1 MRTDHLDNIAES
13 RKVNR
18 APEDEMR
25 CLSSSKAYQK
35 KRRKTIAQMMRFQ
48 QTTNLHVDTLESKE
62 HWATLEELLECHSR
76 LTTVDLICMGLFIK
90 VYIFIKVKVSRPKT
104 IQYLKIETVNT
115 AKTNGGFMNHEIW
128 L

>member
-1 MRTDHLDNIAES
+1 MKMKVRTDHLDNIAES

-48 QTTNLHVDTLESKE
+48 QTTNLHVEYGSESFPSKTVPFSLKKVRLVFE
-62 HWATLEELLECHSR
+62 QFNKAQMSHRHATDAPPTHHRRILYVISLNSGQR
-76 LTTVDLICMGLFIK
+76 VG
-90 VYIFIKVKVSRPKT
+90 
-104 IQYLKIETVNT
+104 
-115 AKTNGGFMNHEIW
+115 
-128 L
+128 